1 MFADRNLVNRRNV
14 VEDVKKK
21 FSACQEFFLM
31 EVETR
36 VVAATLKVLGLDSID
51 GEPDNASMPT
61 TLADSSTATRKNSLK
76 FCL

>member
-1 MFADRNLVNRRNV
+1 MINAQMFADRNLVNRRKV

-36 VVAATLKVLGLDSID
+36 VVAAS
-51 GEPDNASMPT
+51 PWY
-61 TLADSSTATRKNSLK
+61 
-76 FCL
+76 